1 MIGYLFKQ
9 QPTAIVRKAT
19 IAMRTHSSPKPSRKQ
34 IGVGGFTISERGKQL
49 VMQALESN
57 RLSAGPM
64 MARFES
70 EMAAA
75 HGCRF
80 GLMCNSG
87 TSALH
92 IALAALREVHGWRD
106 GDEVL
111 VPAVTFVA
119 SSNVVMYNNLK
130 PVFVDVDPKTYTLDP
145 AKIEARITPRT
156 RAIMPVHIGG
166 QPCDMEPIVDIA
178 GRCNLRIV
186 EDSCETMFVSDKGK
200 MVGSFGDVGC
210 FSTYVAHV
218 ITTGVGGLCTTNDP
232 GLIVILKSLMN
243 HGRDSIYIRI
253 DDDKDKSGQD
263 LFLVADR
270 RFSFVRLGHS
280 FRATEMEAA
289 LGIAQFEE
297 RQTMNA
303 RRQEIVTRYND
314 ALSNLEDHLQLPR
327 PRSGSE
333 HCYMFYPLAITNP
346 KVRRDELI
354 AFLENRAIETRYL
367 LPLINQPVYRE
378 LFGDLDEEYPVSAWL
393 NKNAFYIGCHPDM
406 TDDDVEYV
414 IETLQDFFTDKC

>member
-9 QPTAIVRKAT
+9 QPTAIVRKAP
-19 IAMRTHSSPKPSRKQ
+19 IAMRTHSSPKPTRKQ

-232 GLIVILKSLMN
+232 DLIVILKSLMN

-263 LFLVADR
+263 LFLIADR

-346 KVRRDELI
+346 KARRDELI

-414 IETLQDFFTDKC
+414 IETFQEFFY

>member
-1 MIGYLFKQ
+1 
-9 QPTAIVRKAT
+9 
-19 IAMRTHSSPKPSRKQ
+19 MRTHSSPKPSRKQ

-414 IETLQDFFTDKC
+414 IETFQEFFY